1 MIPVI
6 SYLLSIVLFFFRS
19 CPYCFVFLKFSV
31 NTFFYKKIEILRQ
44 PLDHV
49 VRSDKEID
57 QVSLSLR
64 GILLRYNFFDLAVS
78 TMVGRQNSEP
88 NSTSI

>member
-1 MIPVI
+1 M
-6 SYLLSIVLFFFRS
+6 
-19 CPYCFVFLKFSV
+19 
-31 NTFFYKKIEILRQ
+31 EILRQ